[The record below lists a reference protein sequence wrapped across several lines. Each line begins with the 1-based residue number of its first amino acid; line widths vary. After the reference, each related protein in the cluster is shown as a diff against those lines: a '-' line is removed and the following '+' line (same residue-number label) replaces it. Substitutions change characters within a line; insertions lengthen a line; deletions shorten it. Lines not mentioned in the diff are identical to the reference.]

1 MKRKAKGVTARS
13 FKDPHLRVG
22 DQHRQLRCCH
32 QRRQIARTNLKL
44 LVRDIVSGEKPSNI
58 EPKQLGSFHPIPS
71 MSESSYLP
79 PTVEELLEEF
89 QEMEDWDERYEY
101 IVELGRE
108 LPTLASEYQDAANL
122 VTGCM
127 STVWM
132 VTQSPASA
140 PDIINIM
147 ADSDSLIVKGLIVIL
162 LSHYSGISARQILD
176 KDPNELFEQLGLSS
190 HLSPQRK
197 NGLFSMVKRLRELAA
212 QKLVE
217 IDQA

>member
-1 MKRKAKGVTARS
+1 
-13 FKDPHLRVG
+13 
-22 DQHRQLRCCH
+22 
-32 QRRQIARTNLKL
+32 
-44 LVRDIVSGEKPSNI
+44 
-58 EPKQLGSFHPIPS
+58 
-71 MSESSYLP
+71 MSEPYSP

-89 QEMEDWDERYEY
+89 QEMQDWDERYEY

-108 LPTLASEYQDAANL
+108 LPELAQEHQSAANL

-132 VTQSPASA
+132 VTQSPESL
-140 PDIINIM
+140 PQIINII

-162 LSHYSGISARQILD
+162 LSYYSGRTARDILD
-176 KDPNELFEQLGLSS
+176 KESSELFEQLGLSS
-190 HLSPQRK
+190 HLSPQRR

-217 IDQA
+217 TDQA

>member
-1 MKRKAKGVTARS
+1 MPLFA
-13 FKDPHLRVG
+13 
-22 DQHRQLRCCH
+22 
-32 QRRQIARTNLKL
+32 
-44 LVRDIVSGEKPSNI
+44 
-58 EPKQLGSFHPIPS
+58 S
-71 MSESSYLP
+71 MSEPYSP

-108 LPTLASEYQDAANL
+108 LPELAAEHQDAANL

-132 VTQSPASA
+132 VTQSPESN
-140 PDIINIM
+140 PEIINII
-147 ADSDSLIVKGLIVIL
+147 ADSDSLIVKGLIVVL
-162 LSHYSGISARQILD
+162 LSYYSGLPARDILD
-176 KDPNELFEQLGLSS
+176 KDSNELFEQLGLSS
-190 HLSPQRK
+190 HLSPQRR

-217 IDQA
+217 TDQA

>member
-1 MKRKAKGVTARS
+1 
-13 FKDPHLRVG
+13 
-22 DQHRQLRCCH
+22 
-32 QRRQIARTNLKL
+32 
-44 LVRDIVSGEKPSNI
+44 
-58 EPKQLGSFHPIPS
+58 

-108 LPTLASEYQDAANL
+108 LPTLASEHQDAANL
-122 VTGCM
+122 VSGCM

-132 VTQSPASA
+132 VTQSPESA
-140 PDIINIM
+140 PETINIM

-162 LSHYSGISARQILD
+162 LSHYSGLSARQILD

-217 IDQA
+217 TDQA